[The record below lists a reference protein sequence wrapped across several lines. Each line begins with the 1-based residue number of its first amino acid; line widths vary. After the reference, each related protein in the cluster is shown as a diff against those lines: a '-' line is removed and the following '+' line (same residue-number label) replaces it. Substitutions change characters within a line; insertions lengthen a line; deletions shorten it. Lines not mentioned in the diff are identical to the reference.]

1 MSEHEQI
8 TIQQTPFR
16 VPMRYKAGDTL
27 TDNEAAA
34 LNQTLHENLR
44 NIWAP
49 KVKSGLAN
57 GETPET
63 LQAKFDAYAADY
75 QFGRRR
81 APRGTGGILGV
92 TIDPVPALALTMAR
106 TIIGK
111 AVKEKNLGWPT
122 SKISE
127 AAKQLLDRQGPDG
140 PIMQGARARW
150 EAERA
155 AGEAAMAEV
164 GAVLGEAA

>member
-8 TIQQTPFR
+8 TIQKTPFR
-16 VPMRYKAGDTL
+16 VPMRYAAGHTL

-81 APRGTGGILGV
+81 APRGGSTGP
-92 TIDPVPALALTMAR
+92 DPVPAIALAMAR
-106 TIIGK
+106 DIVRK
-111 AVKEKNLGWPT
+111 AVKEKNLGWST
-122 SKISE
+122 TKIST

-140 PIMQGARARW
+140 TLMQAARQRHA
-150 EAERA
+150 AETA
-155 AGEAAMAEV
+155 AGEAIMTEV
-164 GAVLGEAA
+164 SEVLEAA

>member
-16 VPMRYKAGDTL
+16 VPMRYAAGHTL
-27 TDNEAAA
+27 NDNEAAA

-49 KVKSGLAN
+49 KVKAGLAN

-63 LQAKFDAYAADY
+63 LQAKFDAYAAEY

-81 APRGTGGILGV
+81 GPRGTP
-92 TIDPVPALALTMAR
+92 TSPDPVPAIALAMAKDIVR
-106 TIIGK
+106 K

-127 AAKQLLDRQGPDG
+127 AAKQFLDRQGPDG
-140 PIMQGARARW
+140 ALMQAARQRH

-164 GAVLGEAA
+164 DAVLGEAA

>member
-8 TIQQTPFR
+8 TIQNTPFR
-16 VPMRYKAGDTL
+16 VPMRYAAGHTL
-27 TDNEAAA
+27 NDNEAAA

-49 KVKSGLAN
+49 KVKHGLAN
-57 GETPET
+57 GESPET

-81 APRGTGGILGV
+81 ARRGAQEGP
-92 TIDPVPALALTMAR
+92 DPVPTMALTMAKDLVR
-106 TIIGK
+106 RV
-111 AVKEKNLGWPT
+111 VKEKNLGWPT
-122 SKISE
+122 SKIST
-127 AAKQLLDRQGPDG
+127 AAKQLIDRQGPEG
-140 PIMQGARARW
+140 PLMQAARQRA

-164 GAVLGEAA
+164 GAVLDAAA

>member
-1 MSEHEQI
+1 MSTHEQI

-16 VPMRYKAGDTL
+16 VPMRYAAGHTL
-27 TDNEAAA
+27 NDNEAAA

-63 LQAKFDAYAADY
+63 LQAKFDTYAAEY

-81 APRGTGGILGV
+81 APRGGSSGP
-92 TIDPVPALALTMAR
+92 DPVPTIALAMAKDIVR
-106 TIIGK
+106 K
-111 AVKEKNLGWPT
+111 AVKAKGLGWPT
-122 SKISE
+122 SKISV
-127 AAKQLLDRQGPDG
+127 AAKQLLDRQGPEG
-140 PIMQGARARW
+140 ALIQTARARA

-164 GAVLGEAA
+164 GAVLDAAA

>member
-16 VPMRYKAGDTL
+16 VPMRYQAGHTL
-27 TDNEAAA
+27 NDNEAAA

-63 LQAKFDAYAADY
+63 LQAKFDAYAAEY
-75 QFGRRR
+75 EFGRRR
-81 APRGTGGILGV
+81 APRGTHTGP
-92 TIDPVPALALTMAR
+92 DPVPAIALAMAKDIVR
-106 TIIGK
+106 K
-111 AVKEKNLGWPT
+111 AVKAKGLSWYT

-127 AAKQLLDRQGPDG
+127 AAKQLLDRQGPE
-140 PIMQGARARW
+140 GALIQAARQRA

-164 GAVLGEAA
+164 TEVLNEAA